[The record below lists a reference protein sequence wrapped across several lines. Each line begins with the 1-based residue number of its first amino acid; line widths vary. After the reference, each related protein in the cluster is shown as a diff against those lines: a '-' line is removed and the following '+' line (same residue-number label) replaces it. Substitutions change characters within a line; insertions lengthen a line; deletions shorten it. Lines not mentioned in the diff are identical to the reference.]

1 MAKQGQVIQFRM
13 RVPVEVKHSGDW
25 FVASCPVL
33 DVHSQGTTE
42 KKAIANLTEAL
53 QLFVESCYERGV
65 LEQVLKECGFEPASE
80 VQPRRARKEHT
91 IEVPLPLVSRRVQAH
106 AC

>member
-1 MAKQGQVIQFRM
+1 MAKQDQVIQFRM

-25 FVASCPVL
+25 FIASCSVL

-42 KKAIANLTEAL
+42 KEAIANLTEAL

-80 VQPRRARKEHT
+80 AQLPSAPQKYT
-91 IEVPLPLVSRRVQAH
+91 IEVPLPLVSRRAQAR
-106 AC
+106 AG